1 MCIDLKRERL
11 IYQRRL
17 ILFNKILNYQASLMA
32 DEFDPEVIAENIPEK
47 THQGEI
53 WPTSF
58 GHKYV
63 RDRGAPD
70 AS

>member
-1 MCIDLKRERL
+1 MYNNKNVFL
-11 IYQRRL
+11 ISS
-17 ILFNKILNYQASLMA
+17 LNICLMT
-32 DEFDPEVIAENIPEK
+32 DRFDFKETAENISEK

-70 AS
+70 VS

>member
-1 MCIDLKRERL
+1 MNPSYK
-11 IYQRRL
+11 
-17 ILFNKILNYQASLMA
+17 FSYQASLMA
-32 DEFDPEVIAENIPEK
+32 NEFDPEVTAENIPEK

-53 WPTSF
+53 WSTSF

>member
-1 MCIDLKRERL
+1 MCSPPS
-11 IYQRRL
+11 YVQS
-17 ILFNKILNYQASLMA
+17 LNVCLMA
-32 DEFDPEVIAENIPEK
+32 DGFDSEETAENISEK

-58 GHKYV
+58 DHKYV
-63 RDRGAPD
+63 RDRGVPD

>member
-1 MCIDLKRERL
+1 MGLLYKL
-11 IYQRRL
+11 SYQV
-17 ILFNKILNYQASLMA
+17 SLMA
-32 DEFDPEVIAENIPEK
+32 DRFDPEETAENIPEK

-53 WPTSF
+53 WPMSLD
-58 GHKYV
+58 HKYV